1 MLSLTALS
9 LLLAATPIYGAA
21 VSDIQK
27 RTALTDCLTAAKVPQ
42 NLPGTAD
49 FTQAIKPFNLRVPFT
64 PIAVAVPTTVAQVQ
78 AAVDCGNKNNATISP
93 KSGGHSYASH
103 GLGGENGHFMID
115 MKMFNSVSVDSSGI
129 ASVGPGGRLGNI
141 ASSLYSQ
148 GQRAF
153 SHGTCPGYVESPIF
167 RARADTPQCRR
178 GRARCRWWLRL
189 LLAHK
194 RPRK

>member
-1 MLSLTALS
+1 VEVITSILEQLYPAIMIAATLFS
-9 LLLAATPIYGAA
+9 LLLAAAPIHGAA

-27 RTALTDCLTAAKVPQ
+27 RTALTGCLTAASVPQ
-42 NLPGTAD
+42 NLPGSAD
-49 FTQAIKPFNLRVPFT
+49 FTQAIKPFNLRIPFT

-78 AAVDCGNKNNATISP
+78 AAVACGVTNNATISP

-115 MKMFNSVSVDSSGI
+115 MKMFNSVTVDATTGI

-141 ASSLYSQ
+141 ASSLFSQ

-153 SHGTCPGYVESPIF
+153 SHGTCPGYVEPIGYF
-167 RARADTPQCRR
+167 QTFS
-178 GRARCRWWLRL
+178 
-189 LLAHK
+189 
-194 RPRK
+194 